1 MPGVSETT
9 GSTASGII
17 LRLLTLSSE
26 SGVWW
31 WAGLIGGG
39 VVETCGLSGSFGKE
53 KWKPPLSAESLEV
66 SENIVAGSRDF
77 IGFLAGAGF
86 SGVLNSGLDTS
97 MVSSLV
103 KRGSRAESSAKTGST
118 GATSSVEGRG
128 SFPLT
133 TSISLSSF
141 SSTCCEETWGSAGLV
156 ACSLSST
163 VWVSFTDGTSC
174 TAMGRT
180 SDANID
186 WLLESCFVKDEICS
200 FSICSADLSSL
211 TTLVTLVIATSYKI
225 TK

>member
-17 LRLLTLSSE
+17 LSLLPLSSE

-31 WAGLIGGG
+31 WAGLMGGG

-77 IGFLAGAGF
+77 IGFLAGTGF
-86 SGVLNSGLDTS
+86 SGVLNSGLGTS
-97 MVSSLV
+97 MVSSFV
-103 KRGSRAESSAKTGST
+103 KRGTRAESSTKGST
-118 GATSSVEGRG
+118 GATSSVEGKG
-128 SFPLT
+128 SFSLT

-141 SSTCCEETWGSAGLV
+141 FSTCSEETWGSAGLV

-163 VWVSFTDGTSC
+163 VGVSFTDGTSC
-174 TAMGRT
+174 TPMGRT

-211 TTLVTLVIATSYKI
+211 TTLVTLVTTTSYKI
-225 TK
+225 MK